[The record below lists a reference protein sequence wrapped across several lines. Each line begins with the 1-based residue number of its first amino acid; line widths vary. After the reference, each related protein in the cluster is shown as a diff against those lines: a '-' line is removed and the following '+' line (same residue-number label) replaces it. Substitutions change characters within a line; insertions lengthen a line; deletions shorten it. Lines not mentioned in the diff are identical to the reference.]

1 LWYIYGMSYQYKLQ
15 IPIPE
20 DLNKQLKEKVKELGF
35 SSISEATRFLL
46 INLVNGNLSIGF
58 SGKALHRNDDLEN
71 LVLESVKEQ
80 KDGKTKKLDFTK
92 PLHNQIIED
101 L

>member
-1 LWYIYGMSYQYKLQ
+1 MSYQYKLQ

-58 SGKALHRNDDLEN
+58 SGKAL
-71 LVLESVKEQ
+71 Q
-80 KDGKTKKLDFTK
+80 
-92 PLHNQIIED
+92 
-101 L
+101 

>member
-1 LWYIYGMSYQYKLQ
+1 MSYQYKLQ
-15 IPIPE
+15 IPIPQ

-58 SGKALHRNDDLEN
+58 SGKALERDDDLEN
-71 LVLESVKEQ
+71 LVLEAVKEQ

-92 PLHNQIIED
+92 PLHKQITED

>member
-1 LWYIYGMSYQYKLQ
+1 MSYQYKLQ
-15 IPIPE
+15 IPISE

-58 SGKALHRNDDLEN
+58 SGKALRRNDDLEN
-71 LVLESVKEQ
+71 LILESVKEQ

-92 PLHNQIIED
+92 PLHN
-101 L
+101 